1 MALIPLLYFTTVLR
15 SYSWF
20 VVYSYFEELKE
31 KNKINKAAALLKKS
45 QVNKEQEALK
55 EDIKANCTISPAWT
69 IPFMSPLILFESIY
83 T

>member
-31 KNKINKAAALLKKS
+31 KNKINKVAALLKKS
-45 QVNKEQEALK
+45 QVNKEHETLK
-55 EDIKANCTISPAWT
+55 EDTKANCTISPA
-69 IPFMSPLILFESIY
+69 
-83 T
+83 